1 VKKTAFITLSFLVV
15 FSLSN
20 SDLSAQYYG
29 TDFQLSLGTVT
40 DDNFT
45 FDPFFWTAGLSFDIH
60 FGDLIM
66 VSPEGYIQVNNFNWD
81 RFYVVPS
88 VLVNLKLSSL
98 FVGAGVTKAWIIGSE
113 VPGSPST
120 NLDLK
125 LNAGVRGA
133 FSKLT
138 AFIITPFDNF
148 LKSPMI
154 VGASF
159 GFGL

>member
-1 VKKTAFITLSFLVV
+1 VKKTALILLSFLAV
-15 FSLSN
+15 FALSN
-20 SDLSAQYYG
+20 SELSAQYYG
-29 TDFQLSLGTVT
+29 TDLHLTLGTVT
-40 DDNFT
+40 DDSFT
-45 FDPFFWTAGLSFDIH
+45 FNPFYWTAGLSFDIH
-60 FGDLIM
+60 FGDLLM

-98 FVGAGVTKAWIIGSE
+98 FVGAGVTKAWILGSGI
-113 VPGSPST
+113 PGSPST

-125 LNAGVRGA
+125 LNAGFRGA

-154 VGASF
+154 VGASI